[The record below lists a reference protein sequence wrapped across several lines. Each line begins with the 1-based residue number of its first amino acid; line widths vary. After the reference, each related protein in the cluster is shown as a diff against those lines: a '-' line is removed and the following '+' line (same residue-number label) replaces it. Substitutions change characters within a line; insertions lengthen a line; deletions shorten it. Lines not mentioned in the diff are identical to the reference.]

1 MNLAF
6 STSWNSAR
14 HIDGNAL
21 LQEIFDL
28 GFKKIELGHGIRLSL
43 WDGIAQFVKD
53 HPGSISSLHNYCPL
67 PMEVTEAAPDVY
79 QCTSQS
85 THERARALRYTLQT
99 IDCAKSVGAT
109 TVILHLG
116 SVPMPPYTERL
127 LRRIR
132 AGKLLDRRFVAI
144 KIKAIQQREKA
155 IQIGLALDWLQP
167 VAEHAVKL
175 GIELAAENRIG
186 IETVPSEREF
196 DQLFARYPNIGYWHD
211 IGHAQV
217 RDNLTF
223 IDHAEWLRR
232 MSTRL
237 KGCHVH
243 DVQFPDLDH
252 QAPFTGMVDFAS
264 LIPLLP
270 PDIPM
275 VWELSPRVEKGSIIA
290 GLEKWNRLG
299 EQGPAALGR

>member
-14 HIDGNAL
+14 HIRGDTL

-28 GFKKIELGHGIRLSL
+28 GFNRIELGHGIRLSL
-43 WDGIAQFVKD
+43 WDGIAQFVHD

-67 PMEVTEAAPDVY
+67 PMEVTDAAPDVY
-79 QCTSQS
+79 QCTSHS

-127 LRRIR
+127 LRRIH
-132 AGKLLDRRFVAI
+132 AGKLLDRRFVSI

-155 IQIGLALDWLQP
+155 TQIDLALDWLHP
-167 VAEHAVKL
+167 VVEHAAKV
-175 GIELAAENRIG
+175 GIDLAVENRIG
-186 IETVPSEREF
+186 IETIPSETEF
-196 DQLFARYPNIGYWHD
+196 DRLFARYPEIGYWHD

-217 RDNLTF
+217 RDNLSF
-223 IDHAEWLRR
+223 IDHTEWLRR

-237 KGCHVH
+237 RGCHVH
-243 DVQFPDLDH
+243 DVQFPDVDH
-252 QAPFTGMVDFAS
+252 QAPFTGMVDFRS
-264 LIPLLP
+264 LILSIP
-270 PDIPM
+270 PGIPM
-275 VWELSPRVEKGSIIA
+275 VWELSPRVEKDSIRA
-290 GLEKWNRLG
+290 GLLKWR
-299 EQGPAALGR
+299 EMESKALQS